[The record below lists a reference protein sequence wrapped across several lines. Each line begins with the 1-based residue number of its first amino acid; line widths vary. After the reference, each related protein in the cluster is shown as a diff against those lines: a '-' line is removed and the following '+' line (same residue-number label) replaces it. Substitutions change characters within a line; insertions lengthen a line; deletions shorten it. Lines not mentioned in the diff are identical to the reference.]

1 MDKNSGC
8 WKIEFETESVNFKHI
23 RYSVQ
28 AVGKI
33 LPHQNQYSEI
43 TSPVDGILRLT
54 DNISMVNPGAEVRAG
69 QSLAVLAPTL
79 GANNSWTD
87 RKLAFEY
94 AEKEYDRAKKGRETH
109 AYDFIHKNEIFKN
122 MKFDVIIGNPPY
134 QLGDGG
140 FGASASPIYQ
150 KFIDQAKKMGARYVA
165 MIVPARWYSG
175 GKGLD
180 EFRDEMILS

>member
-1 MDKNSGC
+1 MRVKDVEHIFKNMLYGNSITHLTSLISRRSLYYT
-8 WKIEFETESVNFKHI
+8 KEPSSKK
-23 RYSVQ
+23 YSVVQ
-28 AVGKI
+28 FK
-33 LPHQNQYSEI
+33 
-43 TSPVDGILRLT
+43 
-54 DNISMVNPGAEVRAG
+54 DNIGNIKYKETDH
-69 QSLAVLAPTL
+69 LYKNKTKCLYC
-79 GANNSWTD
+79 GAN
-87 RKLAFEY
+87 LE
-94 AEKEYDRAKKGRETH
+94 EYDRAKKGRETH
-109 AYDFIHKNEIFKN
+109 AYDFIHKQELFKN

-180 EFRDEMILS
+180 DFREQMMQDKKNENIGRLSRCQ